1 MSSLGKNNTKM
12 ILLVVFVSI
21 AGVGGY
27 LLGVYF
33 PYTNNQDQTDTITL
47 KIGGSSTVTP
57 LVNAS
62 LTKFHE
68 FYPNLIITLEMTD
81 SGTGVTKTKDGT
93 YDIGMSSKSWGAN
106 GASDNLYCWKV
117 ARDGICMIVNIP
129 SVTGLNLTK
138 AEINGIYNGSITN
151 WNQLN
156 GNNGHTGLPDH
167 AITAVI
173 REAGSGTR
181 DYFESWV
188 NGSAA
193 GAYHPGALGG
203 TIVTQNENPLVQS
216 AVLST
221 PYSIGYVGIA
231 FTTGAILCNVSGYN
245 GLTGVNTGSFIEPTI
260 ASVNALTNTYPISR
274 NLWLM
279 TNTHP
284 AAGTAAFKY
293 LEFMFSFYGS
303 AAILAGGGVPLNP
316 LHSSITAED
325 HWGQGLV

>member
-1 MSSLGKNNTKM
+1 MY
-12 ILLVVFVSI
+12 LLVAIIAV

-27 LLGVYF
+27 FLGVFF
-33 PYTNNQDQTDTITL
+33 PPTTTQTSNTMTL

-68 FYPNLIITLEMTD
+68 FYPNIIITLEMTD
-81 SGTGVTKTKDGT
+81 SGTGVTKTKDGS

-106 GASDNLYCWKV
+106 GALDNLYCWKI
-117 ARDGICMIVNIP
+117 ARDGICIIVNIP
-129 SVTGLNLTK
+129 GVTGLNLTK

-151 WNQLN
+151 WDTLN
-156 GNNGHTGLPDH
+156 GVNGHSGLPNH
-167 AITAVI
+167 AITAII

-181 DYFESWV
+181 DYFESWA

-216 AVLST
+216 AVIAT
-221 PYSIGYVGIA
+221 QYSIGYVGIA
-231 FTTGAILCNVSGYN
+231 YTSGAILCNVSSYN
-245 GLTGVNTGSFIEPTI
+245 GLTGVNTDSFITPTI
-260 ASVNALTNTYPISR
+260 ASVNAITNTYPISR

-279 TNTHP
+279 TKNHP
-284 AAGTAAFKY
+284 AAGTAAYLY
-293 LEFMFSFYGS
+293 LEFMFSLYGS
-303 AAILAGGGVPLNP
+303 SAVLAGGGVPLDP
-316 LHSSITAED
+316 LHSSIVAED
-325 HWGQGLV
+325 HWNQGFV